1 AARRRLSRA
10 RAPRR
15 GVRRVRAL
23 RVGAHREPGDRGRG
37 RVRAPLL
44 LLDRHLER
52 GGRRRDGAPGA
63 RPAVALRPLLSL
75 RARRDRHA
83 ERRVPA
89 GLHRGV
95 PRVHVLRA
103 RHAAL
108 AGDSLIASR
117 NARGWAELGVQV
129 ARVVV
134 ALGALQLT
142 AERTNRR
149 VDLTP
154 GRTMSLSP
162 VTRRVLGEVAAPL
175 RMTIFYRRGTRE
187 RYADLAARLPVE
199 NRLVSVDL
207 VDLDRHPERA
217 EALGVTTYGRAA
229 LEYEGRR
236 AVVPALSEEAL

>member
-117 NARGWAELGVQV
+117 NARGWV
-129 ARVVV
+129 ALVVV

-162 VTRRVLGEVAAPL
+162 VTRRLLGEVAAPL
-175 RMTIFYRRGTRE
+175 RMT
-187 RYADLAARLPVE
+187 
-199 NRLVSVDL
+199 
-207 VDLDRHPERA
+207 
-217 EALGVTTYGRAA
+217 
-229 LEYEGRR
+229 
-236 AVVPALSEEAL
+236 